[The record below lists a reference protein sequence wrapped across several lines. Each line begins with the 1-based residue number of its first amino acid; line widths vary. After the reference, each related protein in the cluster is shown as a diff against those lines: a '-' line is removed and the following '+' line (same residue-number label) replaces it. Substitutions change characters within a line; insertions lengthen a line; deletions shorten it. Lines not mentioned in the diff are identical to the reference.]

1 MFFIT
6 CSSSFSNQFSSHN
19 KAGWHNNLDFCPD
32 FSINTT
38 RLVSEHA
45 KGHHKPMFVLIQLA
59 TINRYFV
66 TPCSYWPMV
75 AIFKL
80 APNWVILTVP
90 KEIVNLRWY
99 FIFGC
104 IMWVSVCIWYC
115 LYMSLFFFLVKHLW
129 IVPLL
134 SSTDTHITFL
144 LSQFL
149 QEGCLPF
156 VKHTSKPLHI
166 ALLLSSS
173 FKVLYEFYINRGLLK
188 NLNTEYMFLL
198 SGNFLSLSVQL

>member
-1 MFFIT
+1 
-6 CSSSFSNQFSSHN
+6 
-19 KAGWHNNLDFCPD
+19 
-32 FSINTT
+32 
-38 RLVSEHA
+38 
-45 KGHHKPMFVLIQLA
+45 MFVLIQLA

-66 TPCSYWPMV
+66 IPCSFWPMV

-80 APNWVILTVP
+80 APNWFILTVP

-104 IMWVSVCIWYC
+104 IMWVSVCIWYG

-166 ALLLSSS
+166 VLLLSSS
-173 FKVLYEFYINRGLLK
+173 FKVLYEFYINRGLLQ
-188 NLNTEYMFLL
+188 NLPSQMYNIFSLHH
-198 SGNFLSLSVQL
+198 LSLCFRRGEIRSIYGQEAQSFARRLPMELDA